1 MSESMQAS
9 IRFVTRWLLPRSVLS
24 GITAVVMAFAA
35 GAVLIALTGLDPLAA
50 YASLFEASLG
60 SVNGLAETAV
70 RTVPLALCGL
80 GIALAFRAG
89 VFNVGAEGQ
98 LYIGG
103 LAAAVVGLHLA
114 GSPQPVVL
122 VAMAGAAALAGGLW
136 SSIAGILKRRFHA
149 DELITTIMLNY
160 IAIYLVGYLLHGPLQ
175 DPASPLAQT
184 ARLGSEARLP
194 VILSA
199 SRLHAGIL
207 IVVVIAVLAQLFL
220 WLSVAGFRLRAVGQN
235 ARAALNAG
243 INVPRM
249 VWLGFLVC
257 GALSGLAG
265 FSEVAGV
272 HRRMIENLSPGFGYT
287 AIIVALLGQTN
298 PLGVL
303 AAAVLFAAL
312 QIGSTT
318 MESAAGVPSALTTI
332 IQALVVLFLIAQNLL
347 PSWRKRPRPAA
358 ATEGND

>member
-1 MSESMQAS
+1 MNGADAALA
-9 IRFVTRWLLPRSVLS
+9 FVGRYLLPRSVLA
-24 GITAVVMAFAA
+24 GLAAVALAFAA
-35 GAVLIALTGLDPLAA
+35 GAILIALIGLDPVQA
-50 YASLFEASLG
+50 YLSLFEASLG
-60 SVNGLAETAV
+60 STNGLAETAI
-70 RTVPLALCGL
+70 RTVPLALCGI

-103 LAAAVVGLHLA
+103 IAAAWVGVQLA
-114 GSPQPVVL
+114 GQSQMLVL
-122 VAMAGAAALAGGLW
+122 PTMGLAAALAGALW
-136 SSIAGILKRRFHA
+136 SGIAGVLKQRFRA

-160 IAIYLVGYLLHGPLQ
+160 IAIYFVGYLLHGPLQ
-175 DPASPLAQT
+175 DPTSPLAQT
-184 ARLGSEARLP
+184 IRLGTEARLP
-194 VILSA
+194 VILPA

-207 IVVVIAVLAQLFL
+207 IVLVVALLAQVYL
-220 WLSVAGFRLRAVGQN
+220 WRAVDGFRLRAVGQN

-243 INVPRM
+243 INVKRL
-249 VWLGFLVC
+249 VWTGFLVC
-257 GALSGLAG
+257 GALAGLAG
-265 FSEVAGV
+265 FGEVAGV

-318 MESAAGVPSALTTI
+318 MESAAGVPSALTTV
-332 IQALVVLFLIAQNLL
+332 IQALVVLFLIGQNAL
-347 PSWRKRPRPAA
+347 PRWRRKPKTAPAGG
-358 ATEGND
+358 EG